1 MGLSMEMPAWWPGGK
16 DKTDKTTKNT
26 GGGKF
31 HAAEPRVNLVP
42 ADAIRRAATRNDTR
56 IGTGVLALALLGI
69 GGLWFIGNGN
79 QANAQIALD
88 TETDRGVTL
97 ANQLAHYAPVN
108 LISQQT
114 QSLKDTVAAQTERE
128 ILHDQALA
136 GFMTAVDG
144 MMTINSIQVTSEGP
158 GACVSIDPFET
169 VPLAGCITF
178 SGTGASAAAPSQIMA
193 ALNSQA
199 WSAYA
204 FIPTVAGT
212 AEDGSIP
219 VSGTV
224 GLTEQALA
232 SNNFGDATGEPG
244 DQDPGPML
252 SEDSGETPI
261 ETPDETNAEGDQ

>member
-1 MGLSMEMPAWWPGGK
+1 LTS
-16 DKTDKTTKNT
+16 
-26 GGGKF
+26 
-31 HAAEPRVNLVP
+31 
-42 ADAIRRAATRNDTR
+42 
-56 IGTGVLALALLGI
+56 
-69 GGLWFIGNGN
+69 
-79 QANAQIALD
+79 
-88 TETDRGVTL
+88 
-97 ANQLAHYAPVN
+97 QLAHYAPVN

-136 GFMTAVDG
+136 RFMAAVDG
-144 MMTINSIQVTSEGP
+144 MMTINTIQVTTEGP

-178 SGTGASAAAPSQIMA
+178 SGTGASQAAPSQIMA

-212 AEDGSIP
+212 ADDGSVP

-232 SNNFGDATGEPG
+232 SNNFGDLTAGTDDAT
-244 DQDPGPML
+244 QGPDM
-252 SEDSGETPI
+252 SEDSGETPVESTGD
-261 ETPDETNAEGDQ
+261 ETSPDENNTEGGQ